1 MKPIRLALFCVLA
14 VTLIWFV
21 GCQSPSDET
30 AVNDELMTRNQVED
44 LDDEY
49 GGFNFGDEAPAF
61 DDPYLTANY
70 AGDGD
75 AEYAD
80 PVDDDPSVAELK
92 RRPRPRTY
100 LMITWGN
107 LRADT
112 TIDFATEWSG
122 SLTVDNGVV
131 CLKRTI
137 RFDPEDEILP
147 RTSRDLLEW
156 KSWTKPHFDGIL
168 VALHKVSNADT
179 PSVSAVN
186 DVAPMSITFATPPL
200 TVTINEEDLVDLH
213 RVVEVD
219 DAGNAVAFNTITVM
233 PDVCPSGFLA
243 GQWKN
248 VTDRPGGIFRGKWI
262 SYNGAHMGYLRGIYG
277 PRSNGDKVFF
287 GKWINRAGRFKGLLV
302 GRYGGFSDETGG
314 WFDGVWFKR
323 NLRHEGRLYGVWNTS
338 DDVDGGGFFKGRWD
352 TYCLKASLDG

>member
-61 DDPYLTANY
+61 DDPYLTANC

-112 TIDFATEWSG
+112 TIDFEMNPLNSG
-122 SLTVDNGVV
+122 N
-131 CLKRTI
+131 
-137 RFDPEDEILP
+137 PEIE
-147 RTSRDLLEW
+147 
-156 KSWTKPHFDGIL
+156 K
-168 VALHKVSNADT
+168 
-179 PSVSAVN
+179 
-186 DVAPMSITFATPPL
+186 APIM
-200 TVTINEEDLVDLH
+200 
-213 RVVEVD
+213 
-219 DAGNAVAFNTITVM
+219 
-233 PDVCPSGFLA
+233 
-243 GQWKN
+243 
-248 VTDRPGGIFRGKWI
+248 
-262 SYNGAHMGYLRGIYG
+262 
-277 PRSNGDKVFF
+277 
-287 GKWINRAGRFKGLLV
+287 
-302 GRYGGFSDETGG
+302 
-314 WFDGVWFKR
+314 
-323 NLRHEGRLYGVWNTS
+323 
-338 DDVDGGGFFKGRWD
+338 
-352 TYCLKASLDG
+352 